1 MIALWFP
8 VWQRAPLAR
17 LESLS
22 SHRLRDARA
31 PMAVPQT
38 SSTGLL
44 ACRTAGLLPLEPFLV
59 EPCLQVKEGAQPIP
73 RGLATPTVTAA
84 SVAGCVGEP
93 LLAPELLSVTWT
105 HGHVFATD
113 RRREARGRSAPGGKG
128 GGEEGEEDEEN
139 DDDDDSGQECLHSPP
154 GALCPWPSSCLEP
167 VLALGHM
174 AAPRPGTAPTTE
186 EAGLRQKA
194 LAQGVDSAPA
204 LPAPPQALIV
214 F

>member
-22 SHRLRDARA
+22 SHRLRDARV

-73 RGLATPTVTAA
+73 RGLATPSVAAA

-113 RRREARGRSAPGGKG
+113 RRREARGRSAPRGKG
-128 GGEEGEEDEEN
+128 GGRRTRRMTTTMTRGRN
-139 DDDDDSGQECLHSPP
+139 ASTALQVPCAPGPAAAWSLSWHSGTWRLP
-154 GALCPWPSSCLEP
+154 G
-167 VLALGHM
+167 LALHL
-174 AAPRPGTAPTTE
+174 P
-186 EAGLRQKA
+186 LRT
-194 LAQGVDSAPA
+194 LV
-204 LPAPPQALIV
+204 
-214 F
+214 